1 MANGVRPRRD
11 RPGGMDARYK
21 QLTGYLAQPAGTTP
35 KAQAKA
41 GRVPETL
48 GRVEARMA
56 DRAKRPIITQPQRK
70 RKS

>member
-1 MANGVRPRRD
+1 MANGVRPRKD
-11 RPGGMDARYK
+11 RYK

-41 GRVPETL
+41 VRVQDTPGL
-48 GRVEARMA
+48 EARMA
-56 DRAKRPIITQPQRK
+56 ERAKRPLIAQPQRK